1 MGIRTQQHRH
11 RHFSRASGRQRAAAF
26 VGITLLSLAT
36 ATGSSRATPS
46 DDSAVPELGGETI
59 GTFTTFDANQG
70 IAVDETAFYAVNNFS
85 VTKHDKVTG
94 EALLQWAGPETGPVI
109 HLDSGVV
116 HEGVLYAAHSNY
128 SGWPMSSSVEMF
140 DTATMEHTGSHS
152 FGIYRGSF
160 TWLDRYE
167 DAWWGAF
174 ANYNRVQDGD
184 SQAYGLTYNTQIVK
198 MDDAFQVTES
208 WTLPTELLDSF
219 DPMSNSG
226 GSWGPD
232 GRLYISGHDAS
243 AVYVMELPDAGS
255 VLDWVATVTLADA
268 DGPFIEGQ
276 GIAWDRS
283 STEPVLW
290 GILRET
296 REAVAMSIP
305 TQTGRPQPDVVGT
318 VNGPGEFAED
328 L

>member
-1 MGIRTQQHRH
+1 MQLT
-11 RHFSRASGRQRAAAF
+11 RQRSCHPARRPFRLVRAGAATLAISLGAAIGPAAA
-26 VGITLLSLAT
+26 
-36 ATGSSRATPS
+36 GSEPPI
-46 DDSAVPELGGETI
+46 PELEGETI
-59 GTFTTFDANQG
+59 ATFAAFDANQG
-70 IAVDETAFYAVNNFS
+70 IAVDDTAFYAVNNFS
-85 VTKHDKVTG
+85 ITKHDKATG
-94 EALLQWAGPETGPVI
+94 EPLMQWVGGEEGPVF

-116 HEGVLYAAHSNY
+116 FDGVLYAAHSNY
-128 SGWPMSSSVEMF
+128 PEWPMTSSVELF
-140 DTATMEHTGSHS
+140 DTATMEHVGSYS

-160 TWLDRYE
+160 TWLDRHD
-167 DAWWGAF
+167 DAWWGGF

-184 SQAYGLTYNTQIVK
+184 SQAYGLTYNTQIVE
-198 MDDAFQVTES
+198 MNDAFEVVES

-232 GRLYISGHDAS
+232 GRLYLSGHDAA

-255 VLDWVATVTLADA
+255 ILKWVATVNLPD
-268 DGPFIEGQ
+268 IEGQ

-283 STEPVLW
+283 ATQPTLW

-296 REAVAMSIP
+296 REAFAMSIP
-305 TQTGRPQPDVVGT
+305 TQTGTPQPVVVGE
-318 VNGPGEFAED
+318 VNASGEFAED

>member
-1 MGIRTQQHRH
+1 MG
-11 RHFSRASGRQRAAAF
+11 AA
-26 VGITLLSLAT
+26 V
-36 ATGSSRATPS
+36 SSRTIAVVAAGVAMAMAIAIAPPAGVAAPS
-46 DDSAVPELGGETI
+46 ASDEVPELNGETLE
-59 GTFTTFDANQG
+59 TFATFDANQG
-70 IAVDETAFYAVNNFS
+70 IAVDQTAFYAVNNAS
-85 VTKHDKVTG
+85 ITKHDKATG
-94 EALLQWAGPETGPVI
+94 EALLQWVGPDGGPVI

-116 HEGVLYAAHSNY
+116 LDGVLYAAHSNY
-128 SGWPMSSSVEMF
+128 AEWPMTSSVEMF
-140 DTATMEHTGSHS
+140 DTETLEHTGSYS

-160 TWLDRYE
+160 TWLDRHDE
-167 DAWWGAF
+167 FWWGAF
-174 ANYNRVQDGD
+174 ANYNRVQEGD

-198 MDDAFQVTES
+198 MNDEFEVIES
-208 WTLPTELLDSF
+208 WTLPAELLDSF

-232 GRLYISGHDAS
+232 GRLYLSGHDAA

-255 VLDWVATVTLADA
+255 ILEWIATVNL
-268 DGPFIEGQ
+268 PSIEGQ

-296 REAVAMSIP
+296 REAFAMSIP
-305 TQTGRPQPDVVGT
+305 TQPGVPQPAPVGE
-318 VNGPGEFAED
+318 VNAPGDFAED